1 MSTNNANPQLIRI
14 LVEDLGISE
23 DDLRPHAS
31 LNDAGLDSLAL
42 AELAELLPERLGIR
56 LGDDV
61 LNKAA
66 CVGALSTLVEQQLT
80 AQEQQ

>member
-1 MSTNNANPQLIRI
+1 MTTNKANPQLVRI

-23 DDLRPHAS
+23 DDLRPDAS
-31 LNDAGLDSLAL
+31 LNDTGLDSLAL
-42 AELAELLPERLGIR
+42 AELAELLPERLGVH

-61 LNKAA
+61 LNKAPT
-66 CVGALSTLVEQQLT
+66 VGALNTLVEQQLA

>member
-1 MSTNNANPQLIRI
+1 MEAHKANPKLVRI

-23 DDLRPHAS
+23 DDLRPDAS

-42 AELAELLPERLGIR
+42 AELLPERLGVH

-61 LNKAA
+61 LNKASTIA
-66 CVGALSTLVEQQLT
+66 ALNTLIEQQL
-80 AQEQQ
+80 ASQEQR

>member
-1 MSTNNANPQLIRI
+1 MTTHKANPKLVRI

-23 DDLRPHAS
+23 DDLRPDAS

-42 AELAELLPERLGIR
+42 AELAELLPERLGVH

-66 CVGALSTLVEQQLT
+66 TVAALNTLIEQQLAT
-80 AQEQQ
+80 QEQQ

>member
-1 MSTNNANPQLIRI
+1 MVRI

-23 DDLRPHAS
+23 DDLRPDAS

-42 AELAELLPERLGIR
+42 AELAELLGVH

-61 LNKAA
+61 LNKASTIA
-66 CVGALSTLVEQQLT
+66 ALNTLIEQQL
-80 AQEQQ
+80 ASQEQR

>member
-1 MSTNNANPQLIRI
+1 MTTNHANPQLVRI
-14 LVEDLGISE
+14 LVEDLGIGE
-23 DDLRPHAS
+23 HDLRADAS

-42 AELAELLPERLGIR
+42 AELAELLPERLGVH

-66 CVGALSTLVEQQLT
+66 TVGALSTLVEQQLT

>member
-1 MSTNNANPQLIRI
+1 MTTNPQLVRI
-14 LVEDLGISE
+14 LVDDLGITE
-23 DDLRPHAS
+23 DDLRPDAS

-42 AELAELLPERLGIR
+42 AELAELLPERLGVR

-66 CVGALSTLVEQQLT
+66 TVGALSTMIEQQLVG
-80 AQEQQ
+80 QQR

>member
-1 MSTNNANPQLIRI
+1 MCRCARPLAPS
-14 LVEDLGISE
+14 
-23 DDLRPHAS
+23 DDLRPDAS

-42 AELAELLPERLGIR
+42 AELAEVLPERLGVH
-56 LGDDV
+56 LGDGV

-66 CVGALSTLVEQQLT
+66 TVGALNTLVEQQLA

>member
-1 MSTNNANPQLIRI
+1 MTTNATNPQLVRI
-14 LVEDLGISE
+14 LVEDLGIGE
-23 DDLRPHAS
+23 DNLRPDAS

-42 AELAELLPERLGIR
+42 AELAELLPERLGFR

-66 CVGALSTLVEQQLT
+66 TVGALSTLVEQQLT
-80 AQEQQ
+80 GQEQR

>member
-1 MSTNNANPQLIRI
+1 MTTNPQLVRI
-14 LVEDLGISE
+14 LVDDLGITE
-23 DDLRPHAS
+23 GDLRPDAS

-42 AELAELLPERLGIR
+42 AELAELLPERLGVR

-66 CVGALSTLVEQQLT
+66 TVGDLSTMVEQQLVG
-80 AQEQQ
+80 QQR

>member
-1 MSTNNANPQLIRI
+1 MEAHKANPKLVRI

-23 DDLRPHAS
+23 DDLRPDAS

-42 AELAELLPERLGIR
+42 AELAELLGVH

-61 LNKAA
+61 LNKASTIA
-66 CVGALSTLVEQQLT
+66 ALNTLIEQQL
-80 AQEQQ
+80 ASQEQR

>member
-1 MSTNNANPQLIRI
+1 MTTNPQLVRI

-23 DDLRPHAS
+23 DDLRPDAS

-42 AELAELLPERLGIR
+42 AELAELLPARLGVR

-66 CVGALSTLVEQQLT
+66 TLDALSALVEQQLVGG
-80 AQEQQ
+80 QR

>member
-1 MSTNNANPQLIRI
+1 MTTNKANPQLVRI

-23 DDLRPHAS
+23 DDLRPDAS
-31 LNDAGLDSLAL
+31 LNDTGLDSLAL
-42 AELAELLPERLGIR
+42 AELLPERLGVH

-66 CVGALSTLVEQQLT
+66 TVGALNTLVEQQLA

>member
-1 MSTNNANPQLIRI
+1 MEAHKANPKLVRI

-23 DDLRPHAS
+23 DDLRPDAS

-42 AELAELLPERLGIR
+42 AELAELLPERLGVH

-61 LNKAA
+61 LNKASTIA
-66 CVGALSTLVEQQLT
+66 ALNTLIEQQL
-80 AQEQQ
+80 ASQEQR